1 MKIYLQFE
9 NGRPKTWK
17 STYVQFEKLKTK
29 NMNMNMQFEKL
40 KTKYMNMNMQ
50 PKKNDIQFKNKHEH
64 EDMKNKKHW
73 IKNSNTQFEK

>member
-1 MKIYLQFE
+1 MK
-9 NGRPKTWK
+9 NGRPKILK
-17 STYVQFEKLKTK
+17 STYNSKMKDENMKIYIQFEKLKTK

-64 EDMKNKKHW
+64 EDMKNKKH
-73 IKNSNTQFEK
+73 